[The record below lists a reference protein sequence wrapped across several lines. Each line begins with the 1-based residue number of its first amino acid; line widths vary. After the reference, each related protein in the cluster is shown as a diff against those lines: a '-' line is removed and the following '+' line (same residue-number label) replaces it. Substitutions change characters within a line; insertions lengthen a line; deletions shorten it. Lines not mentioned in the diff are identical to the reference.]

1 MQMKSRDLSLLLVLP
16 LTLLAGA
23 CSHAPKPQ
31 TTAQQEVRLEGEI
44 TQGIYGCVQVKTADG
59 QRYSLARDLDGWKAG
74 QHVWVEG
81 YLVKTK
87 GCMPGLS
94 LMPQRAGLING
105 GIGGNGEVAAQTV
118 VAGSSGSIR

>member
-1 MQMKSRDLSLLLVLP
+1 MQMKTRDFALLLALP
-16 LTLLAGA
+16 LTLSAGA
-23 CSHAPKPQ
+23 CSHGAPKPQ
-31 TTAQQEVRLEGEI
+31 TKPQEVRLEGEI
-44 TQGIYGCVQVKTADG
+44 TQGVFGCVQVKTADG

-94 LMPQRAGLING
+94 LMPEHAGLLS
-105 GIGGNGEVAAQTV
+105 GEGVSPEAV
-118 VAGSSGSIR
+118 VAGASGAGSIR

>member
-1 MQMKSRDLSLLLVLP
+1 MPMKTRDLALLLALP

-23 CSHAPKPQ
+23 CSHGAPKPQ
-31 TTAQQEVRLEGEI
+31 TKPQEVRLEGEI
-44 TQGIYGCVQVKTADG
+44 IQGVFGCVQVKTADG

-81 YLVKTK
+81 YMVKTK

-94 LMPQRAGLING
+94 LMPQRAGIVNAG
-105 GIGGNGEVAAQTV
+105 GTSAEAI
-118 VAGSSGSIR
+118 VAGNSGAGSIR